1 MLDIFDKNV
10 DNKNKTVDSYELI
23 ARGTLV
29 VLIVALIA
37 ILLPVIILSIIFTFV
52 LLLISKFKSIKY
64 RKLIMGLLFTLFCIC
79 IGTKYKSITAFSN
92 IIEIPIITQ
101 FLESKLNHTWFE
113 RDFISYILLFSLSS
127 FLGFVFFSL
136 IEFFKNRKV
145 ISKEEENNK
154 KKSLKNVNNKA
165 IYSKNLKMQRDY
177 RLSDNEE
184 CLVGLADSDKPLYI
198 SKSELNTHGLVVGT
212 TGSGKTILLLNAIE
226 SFIKSN
232 EPTIVIDGKGD
243 PLTIK
248 QIQNLADEY
257 NRNVYV
263 FNEKYDLTYNPL
275 KNGNRTVVVDRLMNI
290 FDWSE
295 QYYEAQA
302 RNILLKIIMLIDE
315 YDLNRDLETLSKML
329 NVDNIR
335 SLLANDYIYKKKVY
349 KKKIEVVR
357 DEKDEDREIAN
368 MSLSEKKEYYKNR
381 SKEKEYKE
389 QEVEEKVKVFSDKY
403 HKFVEMFFGVE
414 TLNDLEKNDLNKIK
428 EDYSNRFNGLQSQIE
443 NLLLTDIG
451 KLVMDKPD
459 GLDINNVIKENAI
472 LIFSFE
478 TVKYPQ
484 FMKTFSRF
492 VIEDIAS
499 VMSEQFD
506 KNKKV
511 LLVADEF
518 GAYGTSRIV
527 DLLARLRSAGLHA
540 IIGTQTIND
549 LVVDGI
555 DLSGKIFGNTNTYM
569 IGKINSDDDADR
581 LSKVFGTYEDIEKTI
596 QTEDSVESIFI
607 RRDVRAEK
615 GTIRNVNKFYIKPD
629 EFKELPNFTFII
641 YRKSKKALKH
651 EEKYSKVYVRNN
663 QDGLLKEGIK

>member
-1 MLDIFDKNV
+1 
-10 DNKNKTVDSYELI
+10 
-23 ARGTLV
+23 
-29 VLIVALIA
+29 
-37 ILLPVIILSIIFTFV
+37 
-52 LLLISKFKSIKY
+52 
-64 RKLIMGLLFTLFCIC
+64 
-79 IGTKYKSITAFSN
+79 
-92 IIEIPIITQ
+92 
-101 FLESKLNHTWFE
+101 
-113 RDFISYILLFSLSS
+113 
-127 FLGFVFFSL
+127 
-136 IEFFKNRKV
+136 
-145 ISKEEENNK
+145 
-154 KKSLKNVNNKA
+154 
-165 IYSKNLKMQRDY
+165 
-177 RLSDNEE
+177 
-184 CLVGLADSDKPLYI
+184 
-198 SKSELNTHGLVVGT
+198 
-212 TGSGKTILLLNAIE
+212 
-226 SFIKSN
+226 
-232 EPTIVIDGKGD
+232 
-243 PLTIK
+243 
-248 QIQNLADEY
+248 
-257 NRNVYV
+257 
-263 FNEKYDLTYNPL
+263 
-275 KNGNRTVVVDRLMNI
+275 
-290 FDWSE
+290 
-295 QYYEAQA
+295 
-302 RNILLKIIMLIDE
+302 
-315 YDLNRDLETLSKML
+315 
-329 NVDNIR
+329 
-335 SLLANDYIYKKKVY
+335 
-349 KKKIEVVR
+349 
-357 DEKDEDREIAN
+357 
-368 MSLSEKKEYYKNR
+368 
-381 SKEKEYKE
+381 
-389 QEVEEKVKVFSDKY
+389 
-403 HKFVEMFFGVE
+403 MFFGVE

>member
-1 MLDIFDKNV
+1 MLDIFEKNAE
-10 DNKNKTVDSYELI
+10 NKNKTVDSYELI
-23 ARGTLV
+23 ARGTLI
-29 VLIVALIA
+29 VLLVALIA
-37 ILLPVIILSIIFTFV
+37 VLLPVIILSIVVTLF
-52 LLLISKFKSIKY
+52 LLLINKFKSIKY
-64 RKLIMGLLFTLFCIC
+64 IKLIMGFLFTIFCIC
-79 IGTKYKSITAFSN
+79 IGTKFKSITAFSN

-101 FLESKLNHTWFE
+101 FLESKLNHSWFE
-113 RDFISYILLFSLSS
+113 RDFISYITLFSLSS
-127 FLGFVFFSL
+127 FLGLVLFL
-136 IEFFKNRKV
+136 LLEFYKNRKV
-145 ISKEEENNK
+145 VSKEEKNNK
-154 KKSLKNVNNKA
+154 KKSLKDVNDKK
-165 IYSKNLKMQRDY
+165 IYSKNLKIQRDY
-177 RLSDNEE
+177 RLSDNTE
-184 CLVGLADSDKPLYI
+184 CLVGLENSDKPLYI
-198 SKSELNTHGLVVGT
+198 SKTELNTHALVVGT

-248 QIQNLADEY
+248 QIKNLADEY
-257 NRNVYV
+257 NRSVYV

-302 RNILLKIIMLIDE
+302 RNILLKILMLIDE
-315 YDLNRDLETLSKML
+315 YNLSRDLETLSKML
-329 NVDNIR
+329 NIDNIKE
-335 SLLANDYIYKKKVY
+335 LLANDYLYKKKVY
-349 KKKIEVVR
+349 KKKIEVAE
-357 DEKDEDREIAN
+357 DEKDEDLDIDN

-389 QEVEEKVKVFSDKY
+389 VEVEEKVKVFSDKY
-403 HKFVEMFFGVE
+403 HRFVEMFFGVDS
-414 TLNDLEKNDLNKIK
+414 LSDLEKSDLNKIK
-428 EDYSNRFNGLQSQIE
+428 ESYSKRFNGLQSQIE

-451 KLVMDKPD
+451 NLVMDKPN
-459 GLDINNVIKENAI
+459 GLDLNKVIEENAV

-506 KNKKV
+506 NNKKV
-511 LLVADEF
+511 LLIADEF
-518 GAYGTSRIV
+518 GAYGTNRIV

-540 IIGTQTIND
+540 IVGTQTIND
-549 LVVDGI
+549 LIVDGI

-596 QTEDSVESIFI
+596 QTEDSVESKFI

-629 EFKELPNFTFII
+629 EFKELPNYTFII
-641 YRKSKKALKH
+641 YRKSKKSLKH